1 MRYDLIAPIDVLNCV
16 NEVGDG
22 ASIGRL
28 IAAEEPKP
36 TSALPGRGRFDRLA
50 ATAQTPALL
59 SAAQG
64 ARMIQFALQEV
75 RRVTLDAMGAL
86 DFDQYAQEAGLS
98 RAAVSA
104 LAQQALEATAIESG
118 AASMVVMD
126 GKDDDDEEV
135 SEALSA
141 PTDEEG
147 AERELLEL
155 MKQAQEEG
163 DDALGAVA
171 ESGPVGASARAAE
184 QETGMSPEQLAEQ
197 LRLRGIPADV
207 ALRHARSVCA
217 LMGDADADDDLQ
229 AAVEIS
235 VGAGTRDLSSVSLYM
250 RRPGSNKIAAANVTW
265 DSAEFGHRRPVLRVD
280 LCSLH

>member
-22 ASIGRL
+22 APIGRL

-104 LAQQALEATAIESG
+104 LAQQALEATAMENG

-126 GKDDDDEEV
+126 GEGEDDDEV

-141 PTDEEG
+141 P
-147 AERELLEL
+147 
-155 MKQAQEEG
+155 
-163 DDALGAVA
+163 
-171 ESGPVGASARAAE
+171 
-184 QETGMSPEQLAEQ
+184 TGMSPEQLAEQ

-217 LMGDADADDDLQ
+217 LMGEADADDDLQ

-265 DSAEFGHRRPVLRVD
+265 GSAEFGHRRPVLRVD